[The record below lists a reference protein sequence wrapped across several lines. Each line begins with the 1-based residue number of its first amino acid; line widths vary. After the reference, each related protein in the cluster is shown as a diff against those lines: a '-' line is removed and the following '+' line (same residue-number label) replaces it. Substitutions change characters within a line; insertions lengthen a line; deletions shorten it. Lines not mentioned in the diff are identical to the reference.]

1 MTAVA
6 GGGIH
11 RRSSR
16 RWRLLRIGGLLAAV
30 LLVGGYWLAQRNRAR
45 PVSID
50 EARDR
55 LPSSTTAPPVDD
67 ARPRAGVYEYA
78 GSGTD
83 RLSLPPLHQDQGPTI
98 PGTVELLAGGCWRF
112 RVDYSTNH
120 WQSYEY
126 CRTPLGLEERGAQTF
141 QRWMIGA
148 TPLDNTTRS
157 DCDDGTPFLP
167 TEREVGQTWD
177 ARCVITNDTISGET
191 VSAGPYRFV
200 GEERV
205 LVGGEPIATLHFER
219 VRVYSGGQEGTEVVD
234 VWLHA
239 GSGLPV
245 RNQRTTDVETD
256 TPVGASRYTETG
268 EYRLQSLTPAG

>member
-1 MTAVA
+1 MGA
-6 GGGIH
+6 GD
-11 RRSSR
+11 RSW
-16 RWRLLRIGGLLAAV
+16 RWLRIAGLLAV
-30 LLVGGYWLAQRNRAR
+30 VVLVGGYWLAQRNRAR
-45 PVSID
+45 PVSLD

-67 ARPRAGVYEYA
+67 TRPEAGVYEYQ
-78 GSGTD
+78 GTGID

-126 CRTPLGLEERGAQTF
+126 CRTGLGVEERGAQTF

-148 TPLDNTTRS
+148 APLDNTSRT
-157 DCDDGTPFLP
+157 DCDDATMFLP
-167 TEREVGQTWD
+167 TVRRADQSWE
-177 ARCVITNDTISGET
+177 ARCVVTNDTISGET

-200 GEERV
+200 GEEQVRV
-205 LVGGEPIATLHFER
+205 AGEPVDTLHFER
-219 VRVYSGGQEGTEVVD
+219 VRVFSGGQVGTEVVD

-239 GSGLPV
+239 ASGLPV
-245 RNQRTTDVETD
+245 RNERTIDVETS
-256 TPVGASRYTETG
+256 TPIGTSRYTESG
-268 EYRLQSLTPAG
+268 EYVLQSLTPAG